1 MEPGA
6 RATGWCVRIP
16 RRSRSGFQMPHVIPA
31 GIRAVYFDAV
41 GTLIFPN
48 PPAAVY
54 AQVAGRYGLSL
65 DPVAISPL
73 LWQQFQVEDALDRQ
87 SGWVTS
93 EERERRR
100 WRNIVSAALPGSS
113 DGLFDELFHHF
124 AQPSAWAVPD
134 DAARTLTELA
144 AAGYR
149 VGMASNYDQ
158 RLESVVG
165 GSAALAA
172 VRGRLVISSVVGVR
186 KPGAGF
192 FGAVVASAGCELGEI
207 LFVGDDV
214 ENDYHGATAAGL
226 TAVLLDPKDKHPEI
240 ERRVRSLGELLE

>member
-1 MEPGA
+1 
-6 RATGWCVRIP
+6 
-16 RRSRSGFQMPHVIPA
+16 MPPA
-31 GIRAVYFDAV
+31 PIRAVYFDAV

-48 PPAAVY
+48 PTASAVY
-54 AQVAGRYGLSL
+54 AQVAGRHGHAI
-65 DPVAISPL
+65 DPAAISPL
-73 LWQQFQVEDALDRQ
+73 LWQQFRIEDDLDRQ
-87 SGWVTS
+87 AGWVTS

-113 DGLFDELFHHF
+113 DELFDELFQHF
-124 AQPSAWAVPD
+124 AQPTAWAVPD
-134 DAARTLTELA
+134 EAARTLTELA

-149 VGMASNYDQ
+149 VGMASNYDW

-186 KPGAGF
+186 KPGARF
-192 FGAVVASAGCELGEI
+192 FDAVVASAGCEPGKI

-226 TAVLLDPKDKHPEI
+226 TAVLLDPKDKHPKI
-240 ERRVRSLGELLE
+240 DRRVRSLTELLL

>member
-1 MEPGA
+1 MLN
-6 RATGWCVRIP
+6 
-16 RRSRSGFQMPHVIPA
+16 A

-48 PPAAVY
+48 PPASAVY
-54 AQVAGRYGLSL
+54 AQVAGRHGQTI
-65 DPVAISPL
+65 DPAVISPL
-73 LWQQFQVEDALDRQ
+73 LWQQFQFEDDLDRQ
-87 SGWVTS
+87 FGWGTS

-113 DGLFDELFHHF
+113 DQLFDELFHHF
-124 AQPSAWAVPD
+124 AQPSAWIVPD
-134 DAARTLTELA
+134 DAARTLTELT

-149 VGMASNYDQ
+149 VGIASNYDR
-158 RLESVVG
+158 RLETVVG
-165 GSAALAA
+165 GSAALAP

-192 FGAVVASAGCELGEI
+192 FDAVITSAGCEPEEI
-207 LFVGDDV
+207 LFVGDDL

-226 TAVLLDPKDKHPEI
+226 TAVLLDPKDKHPET
-240 ERRVRSLGELLE
+240 ERRVRSLGELL